1 MDIISKAAEALQPIS
16 KRGIRVEQGWYDA
29 KYNDLHITLWL
40 LSDAEDS
47 HSDDDADVLKAQIQI
62 NIWSKHDQVSLKNEI
77 RKLLKQNGFAYL
89 GGNDDLDTEAK
100 VFMNAMRFEYA
111 EETEE
116 NFNE

>member
-1 MDIISKAAEALQPIS
+1 MDVISKAAEALRPIS
-16 KRGIRVEQGWYDA
+16 ERGIRVEQGWYDA
-29 KYNDLHITLWL
+29 DYKKLHITLWL
-40 LSDAEDS
+40 LTDAEGS

-62 NIWSKHDQVSLKNEI
+62 NIWSKGDQVSLKNEI

-89 GGNDDLDTEAK
+89 SGNDDLDAEAK